1 MIANPGTGGNDMV
14 KAIVGANWG
23 DEGKGKITDLL
34 AETSDVV
41 IRFQGGANAG
51 HTIICEYG
59 RFALHQLPS
68 GVFSPRTTNII
79 GTGVALDVE
88 KLVKELQSLSDG
100 GVPAPRLMV
109 DRRTQLLM
117 PYHVLQDTYEEERLA
132 GNAFGSTKSGIAPFY
147 SDKYAKIGIQI
158 ADLFDEKQLME
169 RLDHICELKNILFTH
184 LYHKEPLDPKALF
197 DWLMVQREAIAPYI
211 GDTVSFIHK
220 ALKEGKT
227 ILLEG
232 QLGAMKDP
240 DHGIYPFVTSSHT
253 LAGFGTVGGGVPPTA
268 FSDIICVSKA
278 YSSAVGA
285 GAFVSELFGEEA
297 EELRRRGGDKGE
309 YGATTGRPRRVG
321 WFDAVAS
328 RYGCMVQ
335 GATQVALTA
344 IDCLG
349 YLDEIRVCVG
359 YEVDGRVTRD
369 FPVPALLER
378 SRPVYET
385 LPGWKCDIRGIT
397 EFDKLPIEAQNY
409 VKFIEK
415 ELEVPIAIV
424 STGPKRHEIIRLR

>member
-321 WFDAVAS
+321 WYDAVAS